1 MEEERR
7 KEKVGAKEWGWRK
20 GRQERGTPQPPAT
33 VMCSQSPPNAKAR
46 TDPIILTKSDTV

>member
-20 GRQERGTPQPPAT
+20 GRQERGTPQLPAT